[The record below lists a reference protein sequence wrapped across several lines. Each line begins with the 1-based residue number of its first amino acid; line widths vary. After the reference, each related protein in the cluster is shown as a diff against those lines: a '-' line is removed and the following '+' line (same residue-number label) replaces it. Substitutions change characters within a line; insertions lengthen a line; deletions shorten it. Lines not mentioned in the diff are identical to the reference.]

1 MHVCEAIHDT
11 LEVTGTFLVYRR
23 EGVCEISPSFVML
36 LVNITVLG
44 CRRQKWKTTF
54 GKVLQKRGAVSNL
67 TLHGTKKPFGQMYH
81 GGSSS
86 EAGCSQEGNSPSS
99 SYSFPSPQT
108 KLVFFFFFCGFAAT
122 PKKDILRVQGN
133 YGVDSPEKLRS
144 RSPCQDYQGNWKG
157 ESQAPSPFQQQR
169 AINFPQ
175 PCLVEQQPTINLC
188 SALTA
193 AAERF

>member
-36 LVNITVLG
+36 LVNMG
-44 CRRQKWKTTF
+44 CRRQGWKTTF

-67 TLHGTKKPFGQMYH
+67 TLHGTKNPFDYWPDVPWGQLIKSWMLP
-81 GGSSS
+81 GG
-86 EAGCSQEGNSPSS
+86 EQPILLLL
-99 SYSFPSPQT
+99 FPFT
-108 KLVFFFFFCGFAAT
+108 VDKALFFFFCGFSAT